1 MSLKTAQ
8 ALQLHH
14 DDHHHNTLRAQ
25 GEAWVQRDCA
35 KFYWPLSRVH
45 WAESLCKVLH
55 WSVTVSRVQCSESLC
70 KGLHRGVALS
80 TGAGC
85 TEQIACAKV
94 YHLHR
99 SVALSRVH
107 TEKFHLLQRPLQ
119 RDWASKVVHSSLSTV
134 HWALYVHWANL
145 HIAVGRA
152 STNLIACN
160 ALQLCEPMR
169 NCAFM
174 HFKCQIYFANI
185 VINSH
190 TPYNPLNTS
199 THFMDCTQT
208 FLLCTRAMHCATKI
222 SAKCHTSACSP
233 FQKCPKESH

>member
-1 MSLKTAQ
+1 MLHW
-8 ALQLHH
+8 AL
-14 DDHHHNTLRAQ
+14 N
-25 GEAWVQRDCA
+25 
-35 KFYWPLSRVH
+35 RVH
-45 WAESLCKVLH
+45 S
-55 WSVTVSRVQCSESLC
+55 
-70 KGLHRGVALS
+70 
-80 TGAGC
+80 
-85 TEQIACAKV
+85 
-94 YHLHR
+94 
-99 SVALSRVH
+99 
-107 TEKFHLLQRPLQ
+107 EKFHLLQRSLQ

-145 HIAVGRA
+145 HVAVWRA

-222 SAKCHTSACSP
+222 C
-233 FQKCPKESH
+233 KCPKSVGLLQTQLPFSELPHCLFSWLASSCPSLRTNHNVFSKPTIVSQPLWQGEF